1 MKIDQTIAE
10 MNLGISKEAQYRY
23 RNGPKFCPEC
33 GDSSPHIIENM
44 TMHTDEHGVHGN
56 QTVRCSMECRAEWQ
70 EVWVP
75 NGEGGLRINEF
86 IILRSGLTQ
95 NGTFRAKK

>member
-10 MNLGISKEAQYRY
+10 MNLGISKERSIVI
-23 RNGPKFCPEC
+23 GTTKFCPEC
-33 GDSSPHIIENM
+33 GDSSPHVIENM

-70 EVWVP
+70 EIWVP

-86 IILRSGLTQ
+86 IILRSGITH
-95 NGTFRAKK
+95 NGAFRAKK